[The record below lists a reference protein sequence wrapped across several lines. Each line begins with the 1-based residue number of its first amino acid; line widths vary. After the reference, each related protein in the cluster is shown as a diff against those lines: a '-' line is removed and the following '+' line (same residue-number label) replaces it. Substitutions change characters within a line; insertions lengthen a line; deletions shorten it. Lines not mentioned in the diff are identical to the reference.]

1 MEIEDM
7 TEEQH
12 QEYQTWSKKV
22 RKLNDHINSLKEW
35 NSYAESQQRDYDYLL
50 LQQDPRL
57 KWEKER

>member
-7 TEEQH
+7 TEKQH
-12 QEYQTWSKKV
+12 QEYQTWLKEV
-22 RKLNDHINSLKEW
+22 RRLNDHINSLKEW